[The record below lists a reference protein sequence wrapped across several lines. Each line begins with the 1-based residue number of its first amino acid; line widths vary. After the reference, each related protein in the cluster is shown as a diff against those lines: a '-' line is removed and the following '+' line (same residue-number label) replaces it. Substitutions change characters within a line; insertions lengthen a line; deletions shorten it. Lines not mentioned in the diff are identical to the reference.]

1 MFNKILI
8 ANRGE
13 IAVRVIAACK
23 EMGITSAAVYSEA
36 DSEALHVTL
45 ADEAYLL
52 GPPTASESYLNI
64 PKILAIAKNIGA
76 DAIHP
81 GYGFLSENAEFI
93 ELVENA
99 GLTFIGPSSDS
110 VKLMGS
116 KTEARSLM
124 YNNNVPIVPG
134 TTSSVKTSDEALSI
148 AKEIGLPIML
158 KASAGGG
165 GKGMR
170 LVTSENEL
178 ISSMER
184 AQNEAAKA
192 FGNADIYIEKFIE
205 NPKHIEVQILG
216 DKFGNYVHLFE
227 RDCSIQRRH
236 QKVLE
241 ESPSIFINEEI
252 RDKITTAAINAAK
265 ACNYHNAGTIEFL
278 MDSDFSFYF
287 LEMNTR
293 LQVEHPV
300 TELVTGVDLVKEQI
314 KIAAGEKLSLKQSD
328 ISKRG
333 HALECRIYAE
343 DIYNNF
349 APSTGKIEYISQP
362 TGPGV
367 RLDTGITQETEV
379 PIYYDPL
386 LSKIITWGQTR
397 KEAISRMKRVLNEY
411 QILGVITNI
420 ELFNWIFIQPKFID
434 GSFTINFLEDNFI
447 PSLIETDI
455 SEQIKD
461 EHKIILFAGTLLKEK
476 DNSLSNLKINSDGK
490 NKWEDLKY
498 E

>member
-8 ANRGE
+8 VNRGE

-23 EMGITSAAVYSEA
+23 EMGIISAAVYSEV
-36 DSEALHVTL
+36 DSEALHVTS

-64 PKILAIAKNIGA
+64 HKILQLAKEINA

-93 ELVENA
+93 ELVEKA
-99 GLTFIGPSSDS
+99 GIAFIGPSSDS

-116 KTEARSLM
+116 KTAARSLM
-124 YNNNVPIVPG
+124 LKNDVPIVPG
-134 TTSSVKTSDEALSI
+134 ATSSVKTVDEALSI
-148 AKEIGLPIML
+148 ANKIGFPIML

-170 LVTSENEL
+170 LVNEEDEL
-178 ISSMER
+178 VSSMER

-252 RDKITTAAINAAK
+252 RNQITTAAINAAK
-265 ACNYHNAGTIEFL
+265 ACKYYNAGTIEFL
-278 MDSDFSFYF
+278 MDGDFNFYF

-300 TELVTGVDLVKEQI
+300 TELITGVDLVKEQI
-314 KIAAGEKLSLKQSD
+314 KIAMGEELTFKQSD
-328 ISKRG
+328 ITKRG

-343 DIYNNF
+343 DIHNNF
-349 APSTGKIEYISQP
+349 APSTGRIEYISQP

-367 RLDTGITQETEV
+367 RLDTGITSETEV

-411 QILGVITNI
+411 QILGVTTNI
-420 ELFNWIFIQPKFID
+420 ELFNWIFNQPKFMD
-434 GSFTINFLEDNFI
+434 GSFSITFLEDNFN
-447 PSLIETDI
+447 PSLTGNDI
-455 SEQIKD
+455 SNQIKD
-461 EHKIILFAGTLLKEK
+461 ELKIISIAGTLLKEK
-476 DNSLSNLKINSDGK
+476 ENSLFNPKINSDGK